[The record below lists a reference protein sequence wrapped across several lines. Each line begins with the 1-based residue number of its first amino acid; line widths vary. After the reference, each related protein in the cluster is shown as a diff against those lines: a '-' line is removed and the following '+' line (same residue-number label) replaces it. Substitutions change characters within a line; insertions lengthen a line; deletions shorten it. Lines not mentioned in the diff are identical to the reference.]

1 MKKLIYIVIL
11 AYALPLLFASCLKED
26 NVADPVVTGTK
37 MFMTDKSGKDSLI
50 TVIFKGAKIKIVVY
64 TGADM
69 VSVWPG
75 GIRTIMKKKNST
87 LDSLD
92 MFNHPV
98 LVKSDCYSDYG
109 LVLAKGLTTTVMD
122 KGWYCF
128 YTYPTAG
135 EYNLT
140 VVATNHGYDGP
151 DLKRVIFD
159 AGKVSVK

>member
-11 AYALPLLFASCLKED
+11 AYALPLLLASCLKED

-75 GIRTIMKKKNST
+75 GIRSIMKKKNST
-87 LDSLD
+87 VDSLD

-98 LVKSDCYSDYG
+98 LVKSDSYSDYG
-109 LVLAKGLTTTVMD
+109 LVLAKGLTTTVTE

-135 EYNLT
+135 EFNLT

-151 DLKRVIFD
+151 DLKRIIFD